1 MEFDDVRE
9 GRLTWPQAR
18 PRASHRIDGKF
29 QTSLD
34 RALQELKEE
43 IGRWRPID
51 FIISR
56 NNQRVYA
63 GDPAV
68 ALWWID
74 RKTKELRVLACDKYD
89 TMASNAHAIYLT
101 LGAMRA
107 LERWGAYTME
117 QAAQGAKL
125 ALPPPEGMSN
135 EAPWRSV
142 LGEVPPGVGKD
153 DALAIIQ
160 SRYRK
165 RMAECNGDGPEAIKL
180 NIAIEKARAE
190 LTNGATP

>member
-1 MEFDDVRE
+1 MEFGDVRE
-9 GRLTWPQAR
+9 GRLTWPEQK
-18 PRASHRIDGKF
+18 PRASHRVRGAF
-29 QTSLD
+29 HSQLD
-34 RALQELKEE
+34 KALQHLRGE
-43 IGRWRPID
+43 IERWRPLD
-51 FIISR
+51 YIISR

-68 ALWWID
+68 ALWWVD
-74 RKTKELRVLACDKYD
+74 RKTRELRVLACDKYD

-101 LGAMRA
+101 LYAIRA

-125 ALPPPEGMSN
+125 ALPPPEGMST
-135 EAPWRSV
+135 ETPWRSV
-142 LGEVPPGVGKD
+142 LGEVPPGIVKD

-165 RMAECNGDGPEAIKL
+165 RMAECNGDGPEAVRL
-180 NIAIEKARAE
+180 NLAIEKARTE
-190 LTNGATP
+190 LSGGL